1 MKKLVL
7 PIFFLSRLCFCP
19 GMAYAALAGVKPI
32 YGLYTGF
39 FPVLLYTIFGTSKHL
54 SMGEKF

>member
-1 MKKLVL
+1 
-7 PIFFLSRLCFCP
+7 
-19 GMAYAALAGVKPI
+19 MAYAALAGVKPI

-54 SMGEKF
+54 SMGKKFFECFL